1 MTRHSPTFDLLG
13 SYFPAWMVCIVV
25 GIVLTV
31 LVRQVLVALKIDAQ
45 LRPAG
50 LVYLC
55 LSIVF
60 AVSIRLTFY

>member
-25 GIVLTV
+25 AIVLTV
-31 LVRQVLVALKIDAQ
+31 IVRQVLVALEIDAY
-45 LRPAG
+45 LRPKG

>member
-25 GIVLTV
+25 SILVTV
-31 LVRQVLVALKIDAQ
+31 AVRQVLVALGIDAY
-45 LRPAG
+45 LRPRG

-60 AVSIRLTFY
+60 AVCIRLTFY

>member
-25 GIVLTV
+25 SIVLTV
-31 LVRQVLVALKIDAQ
+31 IARQVLGALEIDEH
-45 LRPAG
+45 LRPKG

>member
-25 GIVLTV
+25 AIVLAV
-31 LVRQVLVALKIDAQ
+31 VARQVLVALEIDAY
-45 LRPAG
+45 LRPKG

-55 LSIVF
+55 LAVVF

>member
-25 GIVLTV
+25 SIVLTV
-31 LVRQVLVALKIDAQ
+31 VARHVLVALEIDAH
-45 LRPAG
+45 LRPKG

-55 LSIVF
+55 LSVVF

>member
-25 GIVLTV
+25 AIVLAV
-31 LVRQVLVALKIDAQ
+31 VARQVLVALEIDAY
-45 LRPAG
+45 LRPKG

-55 LSIVF
+55 LSILF

>member
-1 MTRHSPTFDLLG
+1 MTRLSPTFDLLG
-13 SYFPAWMVCIVV
+13 SYFPDWMVCIVV
-25 GIVLTV
+25 SIVLTV
-31 LVRQVLVALKIDAQ
+31 IARQVLVALAIDAYV
-45 LRPAG
+45 RPRG